1 MRVADCGFHNDPL
14 LSGTEKLVRTGPTL
28 FVNIVLDPEYRYA
41 ESEPTFN
48 SDIIQVPALI
58 DTGAMYSFI
67 DGCVAQSL
75 NLPLVDRRIFCL
87 LTGKYELNGFVEHVV
102 IPALSFFQHGIF
114 YGFPNDN
121 HELYQA
127 ILGRTFLQH
136 MMLNYDGRTGSVQI
150 TKETEL
156 LELTGGTQQKTR
168 QEAAQ

>member
-28 FVNIVLDPEYRYA
+28 FVNIGLDPEYRYA

-67 DGCVAQSL
+67 DVGVAQSL
-75 NLPLVDRRIFCL
+75 NLPLVDSRIFCL
-87 LTGKYELNGFVEHVV
+87 LTGKYELNGFLAHVV

-168 QEAAQ
+168 KEAAQ